1 MPVNKSNKGKFFP
14 CRESNPGLA
23 EYPVECDREQI
34 RLLAIQQNSGTQVLL
49 LVFFTLTIHVKKA
62 QILLLFSS
70 YGLFPCHAANSPV
83 APGCNSCE
91 QCLAIET
98 TGQWLKL
105 QYLYA

>member
-1 MPVNKSNKGKFFP
+1 MPGIEPGP
-14 CRESNPGLA
+14 CG
-23 EYPVECDREQI
+23 
-34 RLLAIQQNSGTQVLL
+34 
-49 LVFFTLTIHVKKA
+49 
-62 QILLLFSS
+62 

>member
-1 MPVNKSNKGKFFP
+1 MLQSEKPVL
-14 CRESNPGLA
+14 GLSA
-23 EYPVECDREQI
+23 GHFQGQKYPVECDRKQI
-34 RLLAIQQNSGTQVLL
+34 RLLVIQQNSGTQVLL
-49 LVFFTLTIHVKKA
+49 LVFFALTIHVKKA

>member
-1 MPVNKSNKGKFFP
+1 MGILCKHVAELNSLKINLNNKRQYSLVFK
-14 CRESNPGLA
+14 
-23 EYPVECDREQI
+23 YPVECGREQI

-49 LVFFTLTIHVKKA
+49 LVFFTLTMHVKKA

-91 QCLAIET
+91 QCSAIET
-98 TGQWLKL
+98 TGQ
-105 QYLYA
+105 